1 MQIQANTT
9 QRNSLNFG
17 SKFVRTKDL
26 RRAFAEVKNYGE
38 IEERRQFANAVKGIL
53 NDGKDDVIRV
63 SSQNSEGRIQVN
75 GKLYNKDKR
84 HWINWNKSQEG
95 TRNELIE
102 FAENE
107 KGIARVFK
115 HNSLSKDEANA
126 IKDVV
131 KELRELNPSSKN
143 FISDIGQLQLKMKS
157 KLQDFIT
164 LELKRLEKEI
174 FSIKKNQNA
183 ICETQQSLKKPPF
196 KVALKLGGGG
206 NSSPIKQLIFN
217 KNLHF

>member
-1 MQIQANTT
+1 MLF
-9 QRNSLNFG
+9 R
-17 SKFVRTKDL
+17 
-26 RRAFAEVKNYGE
+26 
-38 IEERRQFANAVKGIL
+38 
-53 NDGKDDVIRV
+53 

-174 FSIKKNQNA
+174 FSIKKN
-183 ICETQQSLKKPPF
+183 
-196 KVALKLGGGG
+196 
-206 NSSPIKQLIFN
+206 
-217 KNLHF
+217 

>member
-26 RRAFAEVKNYGE
+26 RKAFAEVKNYGE

-107 KGIARVFK
+107 KRIARVFK

-174 FSIKKNQNA
+174 FSIKKN
-183 ICETQQSLKKPPF
+183 
-196 KVALKLGGGG
+196 
-206 NSSPIKQLIFN
+206 
-217 KNLHF
+217 

>member
-1 MQIQANTT
+1 MGANLILRIINITKKYSNNNFYEFLSRKGENKMQIQANTT

-26 RRAFAEVKNYGE
+26 RKAFAEVKNYGE

-126 IKDVV
+126 IKDVI
-131 KELRELNPSSKN
+131 KELRGLNPSSKN

-174 FSIKKNQNA
+174 FSIKKN
-183 ICETQQSLKKPPF
+183 
-196 KVALKLGGGG
+196 
-206 NSSPIKQLIFN
+206 
-217 KNLHF
+217 